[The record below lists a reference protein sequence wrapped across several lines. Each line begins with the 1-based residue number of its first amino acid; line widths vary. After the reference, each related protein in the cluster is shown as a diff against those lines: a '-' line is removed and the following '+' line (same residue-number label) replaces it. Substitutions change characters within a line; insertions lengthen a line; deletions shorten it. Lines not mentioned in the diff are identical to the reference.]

1 MFIGQLGSPRNN
13 QTTAIECTENYNE
26 SNELVERK
34 DMLLTGD
41 NKKAEP

>member
-1 MFIGQLGSPRNN
+1 MFTGQLGSPRNN
-13 QTTAIECTENYNE
+13 QATAIECTENYNE

-41 NKKAEP
+41 NEKAEP

>member
-1 MFIGQLGSPRNN
+1 MFTGQLGSPRNN
-13 QTTAIECTENYNE
+13 QTTAIEYTENYNE

-41 NKKAEP
+41 NEKAEP

>member
-1 MFIGQLGSPRNN
+1 MFTGQLQSPRNN
-13 QTTAIECTENYNE
+13 QTTAIYYTENYNE

-41 NKKAEP
+41 NEKAEP